1 MIATILQATGI
12 LTISVGAALI
22 YPPAGLVLLGAGL
35 LVFGIAI
42 ERSK

>member
-1 MIATILQATGI
+1 MTATILQATGVFAI
-12 LTISVGAALI
+12 ALGASFI
-22 YPPAGLVLLGAGL
+22 YPPAGIILLGIGL

>member
-1 MIATILQATGI
+1 
-12 LTISVGAALI
+12 LTISLGAGLI
-22 YPPAGLVLLGAGL
+22 YPPAGIVLLGIGV

>member
-1 MIATILQATGI
+1 MTATILQATGI
-12 LTISVGAALI
+12 LTISLGAGFI

>member
-12 LTISVGAALI
+12 LTISLGAAFI

>member
-1 MIATILQATGI
+1 MTATILQATGVFAI
-12 LTISVGAALI
+12 ALGAFFI
-22 YPPAGLVLLGAGL
+22 FPPAGVILLGIGL